1 MKKTSSLLG
10 IILLAFCSLLAMQ
23 VADAQSGSPSGD
35 EARPSDSL
43 PRDQHEGLTIA
54 VDSYSDASR
63 AKEKFG
69 KADPVSV
76 GVLAIDVFLTN
87 STPQPI
93 RIDTDSIQLTVHF
106 ENGQQQGID
115 WLPVTEVA
123 RMIAHPKGPSNPH
136 APRFPVGVPTG
147 ADTKTDK
154 LIEALRPFALDVSI
168 IPPMATIHGFL
179 FFDMSH
185 NLSLA
190 QRASLYIPNLTNVP
204 EKKPLMFFEVS
215 LGKS

>member
-1 MKKTSSLLG
+1 MHLTY
-10 IILLAFCSLLAMQ
+10 
-23 VADAQSGSPSGD
+23 AQSGSGSGD
-35 EARPSDSL
+35 AARPSDSL

-54 VDSYSDASR
+54 ADSYSDASR

-69 KADPVSV
+69 KADPVPV
-76 GVLAIDVFLTN
+76 GVLPIDIFLVN
-87 STPQPI
+87 STAQPI

-106 ENGQQQGID
+106 ENGQHQDID

-136 APRFPVGVPTG
+136 APRFPVGVQTG

-154 LIEALRPFALDVSI
+154 LIEVLRPFTLDVSI

-179 FFDMSH
+179 FFDMNH
-185 NLSLA
+185 DLSLA
-190 QRASLYIPNLTNVP
+190 QRASLYVPNLTNVP
-204 EKKPLMFFEVS
+204 EKKALMFFEVN

>member
-1 MKKTSSLLG
+1 MM
-10 IILLAFCSLLAMQ
+10 LLACCSALQ
-23 VADAQSGSPSGD
+23 VHVAEAQTASASAAA
-35 EARPSDSL
+35 ARPSDSL
-43 PRDQHEGLTIA
+43 PRDQHEGFTIA
-54 VDSYSDASR
+54 ADSYGDANR

-69 KADPVSV
+69 KADPVPV
-76 GVLAIDVFLTN
+76 GVLPIDVFLTN
-87 STPQPI
+87 STAQPI

-106 ENGQQQGID
+106 ENGREQNID

-136 APRFPVGVPTG
+136 APRFPVGVQTG

-154 LIEALRPFALDVSI
+154 LIELLRPMALDVSI

-179 FFDMSH
+179 FFDMNH
-185 NLSLA
+185 NLTLA
-190 QRASLYIPNLTNVP
+190 QRASLYVPDLTNVP